1 MPIPGFDRYGLLPSG
16 VHGCTM
22 EEVEAALAWNEQRRQ
37 LTNLLQEFIADE
49 LSTRFA
55 VIPPVVLDGSYV
67 TAKEEPSNIN
77 LVLELRELPDL
88 QKMQAVDLCQR
99 CPDIL
104 LRYRIDLNTA
114 LQQSGRDFV
123 AYFSSLDPREAIAMN
138 LFYSH
143 KKGLLRLR

>member
-1 MPIPGFDRYGLLPSG
+1 
-16 VHGCTM
+16 M

-37 LTNLLQEFIADE
+37 LTSRLREFITNE
-49 LSTRFA
+49 VSTRFV

-67 TAKEEPSNIN
+67 TAKEKPSDIN
-77 LVLELRELPDL
+77 LILELHELPDL

-99 CPDIL
+99 RPEIL
-104 LRYRIDLNTA
+104 LRYQIDLNTA
-114 LQQSGRDFV
+114 LQPSGKNFV

-138 LFYSH
+138 LYHDH

>member
-1 MPIPGFDRYGLLPSG
+1 MPVPDFDRYGLLPGG

-67 TAKEEPSNIN
+67 TAKEKPSNIN
-77 LVLELRELPDL
+77 LILELRELPDQ

-114 LQQSGRDFV
+114 LQPSGKDFV

-138 LFYSH
+138 LYHDH